1 MKKIIIVLVTLTL
14 SLTAC
19 ADRHQQIEYSELP
32 VQAQAFIQRFFD
44 IAEIA
49 YIEREY
55 EGMLREY
62 NVHMRNATEIE
73 FNHQGN
79 LKSIDCHISAVPNGI
94 VPEVIKHY
102 VTLHF
107 PDSIIVE
114 YVIESRRM
122 KIELGTGIELL
133 FDLEGNFLGIDD

>member
-1 MKKIIIVLVTLTL
+1 MKKIIFVLATLAL

-19 ADRHQQIEYSELP
+19 ADHQLIQYSELP
-32 VQAQAFIQRFFD
+32 VQAQAFVQKYFNTAD
-44 IAEIA
+44 IT

-55 EGMLREY
+55 DGLHFEY
-62 NVHMRNATEIE
+62 NVYLKNAIEIE

-79 LKSIDCHISAVPNGI
+79 FKSIDCRVSPIPEGI
-94 VPEVIKHY
+94 VPEVITHY
-102 VTLHF
+102 VALHF

-114 YVIESRRM
+114 YAIEARRL
-122 KIELGTGIELL
+122 KVEIGNGVEII

>member
-1 MKKIIIVLVTLTL
+1 M
-14 SLTAC
+14 
-19 ADRHQQIEYSELP
+19 
-32 VQAQAFIQRFFD
+32 
-44 IAEIA
+44 
-49 YIEREY
+49 
-55 EGMLREY
+55 
-62 NVHMRNATEIE
+62 
-73 FNHQGN
+73 
-79 LKSIDCHISAVPNGI
+79 PNGI